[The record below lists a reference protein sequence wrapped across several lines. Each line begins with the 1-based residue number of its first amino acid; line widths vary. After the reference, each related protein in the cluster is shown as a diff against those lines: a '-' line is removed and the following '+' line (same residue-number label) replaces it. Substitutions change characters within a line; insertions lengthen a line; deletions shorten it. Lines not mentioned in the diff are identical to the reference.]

1 MNMNM
6 NIKKSINIL
15 FSPFFYDMLNKE
27 KCMLSIKNNIPNST
41 IYGEKTIQYYSNTL
55 SKNIENL
62 RFNYNMMCNLIKC
75 LVKQLQYLRL
85 NNLTFV
91 ELNIKDI
98 MIIDEYTFV
107 IINFKNVIEI
117 KNNYITIDFIFDKT
131 PFICPLLQ
139 NIKSLPS
146 KVNSNVINYNI
157 GTILIYILT
166 QQSHQ
171 TRLNDYTKIN
181 YLRNT
186 KLYKFIVNCIDNY
199 SLLFIF

>member
-85 NNLTFV
+85 NSPKSCNRV
-91 ELNIKDI
+91 IK
-98 MIIDEYTFV
+98 YPFV